1 MAVNLP
7 SSRIKPGAWQE
18 SDRHSAQIPACSPQD
33 RYVTIWGDPL
43 AGESSAKHLHVTAVW
58 DARRG
63 ERVKKIGIIAKPRP
77 EAKPVLEEL
86 LKSIESREI
95 EVVLDVDTA
104 AMVGTTSA
112 YKKSD
117 VPAAVDLVVVL
128 GGDGTLLSVARLV
141 EGKGIPILGVNLGS
155 LGFLTEVTIAE
166 LFPAL
171 DDILAGHYKVSERVM
186 LHCQVHRQGERI
198 AQAVVLNDVVI
209 NKGALA
215 RIIEMET
222 YVDGVYV
229 TTFRADGLIISTPTG
244 STAYSL
250 AAGGPILHPSLEAL
264 IVNPIC
270 PFTLSNRPLV
280 IPDTVR
286 IEVILVKENE
296 DVLVTLDGQVGVA
309 LRYRDVIEIRKAD
322 TRLKLI
328 ESPWKNYFEILRTK
342 LKWGDTL

>member
-1 MAVNLP
+1 
-7 SSRIKPGAWQE
+7 
-18 SDRHSAQIPACSPQD
+18 
-33 RYVTIWGDPL
+33 
-43 AGESSAKHLHVTAVW
+43 
-58 DARRG
+58 
-63 ERVKKIGIIAKPRP
+63 VKKIGIIAKPRP

-86 LKSIESREI
+86 LKWVEARELEAI
-95 EVVLDVDTA
+95 LDLDTA
-104 AMVGTTSA
+104 AMIGATSA
-112 YKKSD
+112 YRKGD
-117 VPAAVDLVVVL
+117 VPSAVDLIVVL

-141 EGKGIPILGVNLGS
+141 ERKDVPILGVNLGS
-155 LGFLTEVTIAE
+155 LGFLTELAVAE
-166 LFPAL
+166 LLPAL
-171 DDILAGHYKVSERVM
+171 DDVLAGHYSLSERVM
-186 LHCQVHRQGERI
+186 LDCQVHRQGERI

-229 TTFRADGLIISTPTG
+229 TTYRADGLIISTPTG

-280 IPDTVR
+280 IPDTVK
-286 IEVILVKENE
+286 IEVVLVKENE

-328 ESPWKNYFEILRTK
+328 ECPWRNYFEILRTK

>member
-1 MAVNLP
+1 M
-7 SSRIKPGAWQE
+7 
-18 SDRHSAQIPACSPQD
+18 
-33 RYVTIWGDPL
+33 
-43 AGESSAKHLHVTAVW
+43 
-58 DARRG
+58 
-63 ERVKKIGIIAKPRP
+63 KKIGIIAKPRP
-77 EAKPVLEEL
+77 DAKPVLEEL
-86 LKSIESREI
+86 LKWMESREL
-95 EVVLDVDTA
+95 EPVLDVDTA

-112 YKKSD
+112 FKKSD
-117 VPAAVDLVVVL
+117 VPSAVDLVVVL

-141 EGKGIPILGVNLGS
+141 EGKGVPILGVNLGS

-166 LFPAL
+166 LFPAM
-171 DDILAGHYKVSERVM
+171 DDVLADHYSVSERVM

-264 IVNPIC
+264 IINPIC